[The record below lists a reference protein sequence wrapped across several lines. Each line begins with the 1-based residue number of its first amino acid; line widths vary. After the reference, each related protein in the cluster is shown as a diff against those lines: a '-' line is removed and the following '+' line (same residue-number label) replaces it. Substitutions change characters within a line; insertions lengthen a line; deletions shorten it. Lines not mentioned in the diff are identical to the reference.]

1 MKVFKK
7 VFAFAIALTAI
18 AMASS
23 AMAAETEKAVY
34 DNGVVK
40 VALAVSAL
48 EGDDQTTVAV
58 VDSHFGEGDP
68 DVDDIYYIDQDTATV
83 IGAKLNTGVGLKLPT
98 GTFTPSTAEVRIGG
112 ANKSGYD
119 THTIPAVVTNN
130 DFVAAPD
137 KTEGEP
143 AGTKRVG
150 HSGTFQFN
158 GGTISKIKFTLSNGP
173 ETKVVDTS
181 ALGDAGK
188 FTGSLNSVIGTVTFG
203 IEIAG
208 VPTGVDVSLQ
218 SVTVE

>member
-23 AMAAETEKAVY
+23 VMAATGNATYDKA
-34 DNGVVK
+34 NHK
-40 VALAVSAL
+40 VAANVDVSGISGQA
-48 EGDDQTTVAV
+48 TVAV
-58 VDSHFGEGDP
+58 VPKDFGSNDAAAA
-68 DVDDIYYIDQDTATV
+68 DIYYINQDAPATIATDLV
-83 IGAKLNTGVGLKLPT
+83 NGVGLKTAALD
-98 GTFTPSTAEVRIGG
+98 FVPSEFEVRVGGG
-112 ANKSGYD
+112 ASVLDYE
-119 THTIPAVVTNN
+119 ILPVVTNN

-158 GGTISKIKFTLSNGP
+158 GGTISKIKFTLSNGT